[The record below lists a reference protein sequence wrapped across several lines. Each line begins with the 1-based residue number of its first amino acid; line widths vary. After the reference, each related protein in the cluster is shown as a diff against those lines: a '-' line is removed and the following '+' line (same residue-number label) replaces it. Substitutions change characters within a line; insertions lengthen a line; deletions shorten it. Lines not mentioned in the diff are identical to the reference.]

1 MQKTLIILTVAFMIA
16 VMVYAGINRYSLTPA
31 GARVIKL
38 DRWTGEMWLC
48 FSNSKCEKVE
58 FPE

>member
-1 MQKTLIILTVAFMIA
+1 MQKTLIILTVVFMIA
-16 VMVYAGINRYSLTPA
+16 VMVYAGINRYSLVAA
-31 GARVIKL
+31 GEGGWVFKL

-48 FSNSKCEKVE
+48 GRKCEKVE